1 MASVLEVVGTREQ
14 SQYFL
19 KELLSPGLNA
29 PTHHPTAVEESNR
42 EVEQARNNSTA
53 VIAIAEAKHDCEPA
67 RNENIAAKVGKKL
80 TDLPSTSHRED
91 SQTAKTSQSSSSNDR
106 ELEQPDTSAE
116 AESSQNRASNPRED
130 GQNEEHLIKDKT
142 SSWSGPLLSRSSTV
156 TSSSHSISTVVSSVF
171 SPISI
176 SSSRSSI
183 TEECVDIPIDSRD
196 IYGIEKGIYVGKL
209 KEMPPPRYLENEW
222 LTSIRIRLVKD
233 LLPVTKALPR
243 SLSPR
248 ESVIEPELCM
258 VGEADPK
265 SQNVIMRPT
274 VWIRCG
280 SRKCR
285 KAVQEAVND
294 LHYLQTFSRGRIQV
308 RLRAPRPAGDSL
320 KPAPDR
326 FRGILGIHTL
336 TLQLQNN
343 EHGRN
348 VYGRRLRITN
358 GPNGIGNAWTS
369 TIGGLI
375 RVDDVVYAL
384 TTAHSIFEA
393 LRPTTKDYNDD
404 SDTDSG
410 FSSLEPEVYIASSAQ
425 CSGSNIEK
433 GPRQEIGRLEYQD
446 VDLALASYAG
456 ESLSADREG
465 SPTKVNAVTD
475 FALIKWPD
483 SFLRDSLYNVQQ
495 PYTFYNNYISPTKNL
510 LALTSFDE
518 NPEEGEV
525 AVLCHPNELCTGW
538 LLSGNS
544 LFMQRDAL
552 FQTRKIQMREPLRK
566 QNLLQLLSLNANG
579 CRPRLFRLMGRS
591 RFPSPW
597 SDHRGL

>member
-1 MASVLEVVGTREQ
+1 MASVLEVVRTREQ
-14 SQYFL
+14 SQSFL

-29 PTHHPTAVEESNR
+29 PTHHPTAAEESNR
-42 EVEQARNNSTA
+42 QVERARNSSTP
-53 VIAIAEAKHDCEPA
+53 VIAIAGAKHDCEPA
-67 RNENIAAKVGKKL
+67 RNENIAAKV
-80 TDLPSTSHRED
+80 DLPSTEHCED
-91 SQTAKTSQSSSSNDR
+91 LQTANTSQSSSPNNR
-106 ELEQPDTSAE
+106 ELEQPDTSTKAK
-116 AESSQNRASNPRED
+116 SSQDRVSNPRED
-130 GQNEEHLIKDKT
+130 GQNEEHQRKEKT
-142 SSWSGPLLSRSSTV
+142 SFWSRPLPSRLSTV
-156 TSSSHSISTVVSSVF
+156 TSSSRSISTVASSVF

-183 TEECVDIPIDSRD
+183 AEECVDIPIDSRD
-196 IYGIEKGIYVGKL
+196 IYDIEKGIYVGKL
-209 KEMPPPRYLENEW
+209 KEMPPPGYLENEW
-222 LTSIRIRLVKD
+222 LGSIRIRLVKD

-265 SQNVIMRPT
+265 SQNIIMRPT

-285 KAVQEAVND
+285 KAVQEAVNG
-294 LHYLQTFSRGRIQV
+294 LHYLQTFSRGRVQV
-308 RLRAPRPAGDSL
+308 RLRAPRPAGDSAR
-320 KPAPDR
+320 PAPDQCR
-326 FRGILGIHTL
+326 ENLGIHAL
-336 TLQLQNN
+336 TLQLQNDKRKR
-343 EHGRN
+343 H

-358 GPNGIGNAWTS
+358 GPDGIGNAWAS

-393 LRPTTKDYNDD
+393 LRPTTEDYNDD

-410 FSSLEPEVYIASSAQ
+410 FSSLNPEGFIASSAQ
-425 CSGSNIEK
+425 CWGSDIAK
-433 GPRQEIGRLEYQD
+433 GSRQEIEPLEYQD

-456 ESLSADREG
+456 ESLSTDREG
-465 SPTKVNAVTD
+465 SPTKVSAVTD
-475 FALIKWPD
+475 FALIEWPD
-483 SFLRDSLYNVQQ
+483 SFLWDSFHNIQG
-495 PYTFYNNYISPTKNL
+495 PYIFYNNYTSPTKKA

-518 NPEEGEV
+518 DPEEGEV
-525 AVLCHPNELCTGW
+525 AILCHLNELCTGW
-538 LLSGNS
+538 LLSGDS

-566 QNLLQLLSLNANG
+566 RNLLQPLSRNANG
-579 CRPRLFRLMGRS
+579 CSPRLFWLVGRS
-591 RFPSPW
+591 RLPSPW